1 MSRSRTGRSHV
12 GLVPA
17 DIAAVVRYGTWVSVD
32 VEDALGECVEHLR
45 ALIRIPSVN
54 PPGQADAAA
63 GRDSNGGETAAAAY
77 CAEVL
82 TSAGIGAE
90 VLEAAP
96 GRGSCFA
103 RLPATVAD
111 PEPPLILLSHV
122 DVVPVEAGAW
132 ARDPFGAELVD
143 GVVWGRGAVDMK
155 DMIAMELS
163 VMLGLHR
170 SGAPRRRDIIFAA
183 VADEE
188 AGGLYGA
195 LHWVRER
202 PDLFADAAGRPAAA
216 ALNEVGGYSMT
227 IAGRRAYAIQVAE
240 KGIVWTRVRASGTP
254 SHGSMPSPDNAA
266 VKLAE
271 AVSRLAADPRPAR
284 VIGVV
289 RRFFEGLG
297 LGEVADLAERGA
309 DEEARRLLASRV
321 DDEVLRRSLD
331 AMLRDTVT
339 PNVIHAGNKVNV
351 VPGAGEAEIDVRT
364 LPGTDQA
371 AILAHLQEVAGPS
384 VQVESVHTM
393 PPVEW
398 PADAAIVRLMADALR
413 AADPEG
419 LPLPMMITPGTDAKA
434 MALLE
439 IPTYGFAPLRLDPDT
454 PFLSLFHANDERIGV
469 SGLRFG
475 LSVLDEVVRGFV
487 TAES

>member
-1 MSRSRTGRSHV
+1 MGAIRPVRGHI

-17 DIAAVVRYGTWVSVD
+17 DIAPALRYRTRVSVPIG
-32 VEDALGECVEHLR
+32 DAVDECVEHLR

-54 PPGQADAAA
+54 PPGLADAAA
-63 GRDSNGGETAAAAY
+63 GLDSSGGETRAAAY

-82 TSAGIGAE
+82 TSAGIRAE

-103 RLPATVAD
+103 RLPATTART
-111 PEPPLILLSHV
+111 EPPLILLSHV
-122 DVVPVEAGAW
+122 DVVPVDAEAW
-132 ARDPFGAELVD
+132 TRDPFGGELVD
-143 GVVWGRGAVDMK
+143 GVVWGRGAVDMT
-155 DMIAMELS
+155 DMLAMELS
-163 VMLGLHR
+163 VMLQLHR
-170 SGAPRRRDIIFAA
+170 AGGDRRRDVILAA

-188 AGGLYGA
+188 AGGVYGA

-202 PDLFADAAGRPAAA
+202 PDLFADAAGRPATA

-227 IAGRRAYAIQVAE
+227 LDGRRAYGIQVAE
-240 KGIVWTRVRASGTP
+240 KGIVWTRVRATGTP

-266 VKLAE
+266 IKLAD

-289 RRFFEGLG
+289 RAFFDGLG
-297 LGEVADLAERGA
+297 LGEVALRAEAGDDSGARALLAER
-309 DEEARRLLASRV
+309 V
-321 DDEVLRRSLD
+321 DDPVLRRSLD

-339 PNVIHAGNKVNV
+339 PNVIHAGKKVNV

-364 LPGTDQA
+364 LPGTDQSA
-371 AILAHLQEVAGPS
+371 MLAHLQAVAGEA
-384 VQVESVHTM
+384 VIVESVHTM

-398 PADAAIVRLMADALR
+398 PADAEVVRLMDAALR
-413 AADPEG
+413 AADPDAT
-419 LPLPMMITPGTDAKA
+419 PLPMMITPGTDAKA
-434 MALLE
+434 LALLG
-439 IPTYGFAPLRLDPDT
+439 IPTYGFAPLRLDADV
-454 PFLSLFHANDERIGV
+454 PFLSLFHANDERIPV

-475 LSVLDEVVRGFV
+475 LPVLHEVVRRFV
-487 TAES
+487 AAE